1 MGYLIGCYNCKLD
14 AKGRLMVPADFKE
27 QLGDLVDEGFVL
39 RPRETD
45 TQRCIEFY
53 TRQGWNELLDK
64 INSRIDHSSEEQ
76 LMVFMIFNNGAKPVK
91 LDANGRLQIPK
102 ELMDL
107 GILKKDVV
115 LTTEINKMVIWDKD
129 EYHKTICGI
138 DKKKYN
144 DIIGSL
150 IK

>member
-27 QLGDLVDEGFVL
+27 QLGNLADEGFVL

-45 TQRCIEFY
+45 TKRCIEFY
-53 TRQGWNELLDK
+53 TKKGWNELLDK
-64 INSRIDHSSEEQ
+64 INSRIDHSDEDQ
-76 LMVFMIFNNGAKPVK
+76 LIAFMIFNNGAKPVK
-91 LDANGRLQIPK
+91 LDANGRIQIPK

-115 LTTEINKMVIWDKD
+115 LTTEINKMVIWDKE
-129 EYHKTICGI
+129 EYGNTIGNA
-138 DKKKYN
+138 DKKKYK
-144 DIIGSL
+144 DIINTL